1 MLVVFLSIEN
11 YNPINYT
18 TRGGV
23 PLNRLGHKE
32 THHEVHPKHIPW
44 MLYLAALGIGGG
56 GGYVGS
62 EFSHASQTTANRT
75 NIHEI
80 VTRQTNQEIATA
92 GIIAELRATTV
103 VIAEIGEVLKDV
115 AKSDIQNQMNLIEL
129 GARVDGLENA
139 LDEQ

>member
-1 MLVVFLSIEN
+1 MLVVFLSREN

-18 TRGGV
+18 TRSGV

-56 GGYVGS
+56 GGYVGG
-62 EFSHASQTTANRT
+62 EFSHASQTTANKT
-75 NIHEI
+75 DIHEI
-80 VTRQTNQEIATA
+80 VARQTNQEVAMA

-115 AKSDIQNQMNLIEL
+115 AKSEIQNQMNLIEL
-129 GARVDGLENA
+129 GARVDNLESA
-139 LDEQ
+139 LDEK